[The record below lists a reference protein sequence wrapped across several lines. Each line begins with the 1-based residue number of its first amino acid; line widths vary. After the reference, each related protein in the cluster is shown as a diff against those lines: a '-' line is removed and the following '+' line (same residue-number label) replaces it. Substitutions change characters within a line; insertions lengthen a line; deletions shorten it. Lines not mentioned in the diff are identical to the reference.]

1 MQISQPGMFTRG
13 RINLGRPAPHITPD
27 SLLQE
32 LTQVFQQQGFQ
43 VYKSA
48 LIGVDVTLKKSGWTG
63 VALKILHEGPNTII
77 RYNAYAPS
85 AFVRVM
91 AMGLIPILIVNATSW
106 KPLLRQFE
114 AYVQGAPFFGGNAL
128 PPGAQGQL
136 GPGQQQQQGY
146 GQQPPGYGQ
155 PQQGYGQQPPQPFA
169 PQGQPQQGYGQQQ
182 QPMQQP
188 QPMQQQQAQQGPPQY
203 PCQQC
208 QAMLQWVAE
217 HNRWF
222 CPRCQQ
228 YK

>member
-1 MQISQPGMFTRG
+1 MFSRG
-13 RINLGRPAPHITPD
+13 KINLGRPAPHITPD

-32 LTQVFQQQGFQ
+32 LTQVFQQQGFE

-63 VALKILHEGPNTII
+63 VALKIIHEGPNTII

-85 AFVRVM
+85 AFVRIM

-136 GPGQQQQQGY
+136 GPGPQPGFQQQQQGY
-146 GQQPPGYGQ
+146 GQQPQQQFQQGQ
-155 PQQGYGQQPPQPFA
+155 PQQGYGQQPQ
-169 PQGQPQQGYGQQQ
+169 QQYQQQPQQQAPQQQ
-182 QPMQQP
+182 QP
-188 QPMQQQQAQQGPPQY
+188 QQQAPQGPPQY

-222 CPRCQQ
+222 CPGCQQ